1 MESVKPSETLLD
13 FDAAM
18 YDFSVMF
25 PKLSRSEIEEALRRN
40 DGDVARTI
48 DDLLAVTEGWKA
60 SSSSASSAEKRG
72 TFYRSDRDY
81 RSENLPSSSSS
92 TYHNHSSHHNHNNP
106 RSSSTGYTRL
116 GRRVDRLSIDD
127 LEKERRNIEQK
138 RLQNLEKL
146 DKVTDVEEAR
156 ILEDEQLALLLQNK
170 DIVRQLQKDKYGIYL
185 NENIN
190 YINSFSGASPARIAS
205 CDRRRSS
212 NKSDK
217 SEQGPLVPEGPLID
231 ELVILNNSG
240 DLRDKLKSMSKGKP
254 LLV

>member
-1 MESVKPSETLLD
+1 
-13 FDAAM
+13 M
-18 YDFSVMF
+18 YDFSIMF
-25 PKLSRSEIEEALRRN
+25 PKLSRNEIEEALRRN

-92 TYHNHSSHHNHNNP
+92 TYHNHTSHHNHNNP

-146 DKVTDVEEAR
+146 DRVTDVEEAR

-170 DIVRQLQKDKYGIYL
+170 DIVRQLQKDKY
-185 NENIN
+185 
-190 YINSFSGASPARIAS
+190 GASPARIAS

-231 ELVILNNSG
+231 ELIILNNSG
-240 DLRDKLKSMSKGKP
+240 DLRDKLKSMSKASKLRLSN
-254 LLV
+254 LLGNFKRRDDNCSQLHPV

>member
-40 DGDVARTI
+40 DGDVARFSIDFLKSLFFFSRTI

-170 DIVRQLQKDKYGIYL
+170 DIVRQLQKDKYG
-185 NENIN
+185 
-190 YINSFSGASPARIAS
+190 ASPARIAS